1 MEDQFKQKK
10 FLITGGSGF
19 IGSNLINT
27 LYKLNQDIQILN
39 LDKRKPTNIF
49 KKNWLKADL
58 NFKDSFY
65 SELLDFNPDYIVH
78 LAADT
83 TMDGENLDDYKTNI
97 LGVRNLLDCCN
108 KLSKKTFLIAAS
120 SQHVKKPGTFIYSNK
135 EEYSPLGLYGES
147 KVLTEKIILESNIKQ
162 NWLIIR
168 PTLVW
173 GPNNIVMANSIFN
186 YMNKGLY
193 FHPSHDNTVRSYGY
207 VENLS
212 NQILKLLKLNYEVC
226 TEKIIYL
233 ADHNM
238 LQKEWLSMASDIMFN
253 SSLKTIPKSIIR
265 LGSLSGEYIKNIY
278 SGFPLYM
285 ERFRNLTTSNPVP
298 LGTAFSLLGKPKI
311 DIEDAM
317 RETGSWLKTY
327 YKK

>member
-1 MEDQFKQKK
+1 MKDQFKEKK

-19 IGSNLINT
+19 IGSNLINV
-27 LYKLNQDIQILN
+27 LYKTNNDIQIMN
-39 LDKRKPTNIF
+39 LDKRKPRNNF
-49 KKNWLKADL
+49 KKNWLDADL

-65 SELLDFNPDYIVH
+65 SELLNFNPDYIIH

-83 TMDGENLDDYKTNI
+83 TMDGKNLDDYKTNI

-120 SQHVKKPGTFIYSNK
+120 SQHVKKPGTFIYSNE

-173 GPNNIVMANSIFN
+173 GPHNLVMANSILK
-186 YMNKGLY
+186 YLHKGLY
-193 FHPSHDNTVRSYGY
+193 FHPNNDNTVRAYGF

-212 NQILKLLKLNYEVC
+212 NQILDLLKLNYEDC
-226 TEKIIYL
+226 KEKIIYL

-253 SSLKTIPKSIIR
+253 SSLKTISKNIIR
-265 LGSLSGEYIKNIY
+265 LGSMSGEYIKKIY

-285 ERFRNLTTSNPVP
+285 ERYRNLTTSNPVP
-298 LGTAFSLLGKPKI
+298 LCSAFSLLGKPKI
-311 DIEDAM
+311 DIEVAM
-317 RETGSWLKTY
+317 RKTGFWLKSY